1 MNGPFMPTINTPFG
15 GLKESGNGGRES
27 GKAGLMAY
35 LEAKSVLI
43 K

>member
-1 MNGPFMPTINTPFG
+1 MMPTINTPFG
-15 GLKESGNGGRES
+15 GYKESGNGGRGS

-35 LEAKSVLI
+35 LEVKTVLI